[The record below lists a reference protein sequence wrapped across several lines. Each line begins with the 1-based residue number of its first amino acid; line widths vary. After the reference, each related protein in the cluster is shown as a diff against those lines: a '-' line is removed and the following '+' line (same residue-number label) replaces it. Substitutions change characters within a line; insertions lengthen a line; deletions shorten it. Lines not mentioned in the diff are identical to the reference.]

1 MSQILID
8 IDPQFVV
15 KNLLSGRENQNQI
28 MARLVVNPGSPV
40 AWEIQLKPGENSIGR
55 GSANDYTIADPSVS
69 GCHCQIVVENGGTVI
84 KDLGSTN
91 GTYINRTPVQEAAL
105 QHGQTIH
112 LGGVELLFYTDAP
125 ASAASPAGGLGATPP
140 PVPLPAFAPLG
151 RPEPL
156 DMAAPG
162 GPPGNMEM
170 SPLAPSTPIGSET
183 RVAPPPSLV
192 APRPV
197 PSLRPTVSVIASR
210 PAATASAP
218 VASPPIPRPLPP
230 AAAGAAF
237 VAGPHNCKFHP
248 KTPGRFFC
256 NKCHLYFCELCVTV
270 REAGG
275 AQGKFCRQCGSACVP
290 VQVQAARPTASKGF
304 FALMPGAFA
313 YPFRGSGPLLLIL
326 ATIVLS
332 SLQFISAGLLAIFT
346 KTVALGYLFVFMQN
360 IIHATA
366 NEEEEMPGLPGL
378 DGVFGACF
386 RFLGCILISFGAAL
400 VLLYFAVVQEEPM
413 AAVAILPAMVFGCIY
428 FPMAL
433 LAVAMKNSV
442 MAANPLVV
450 IPAIFKV
457 PLEYL
462 VAIILLGAVFGVR
475 LLGEMLI
482 RVIFGRNAALTN
494 SMSELFAMFGARMF
508 WALAG
513 VYLLTVNMRIL
524 GLLYLTKKQRLG
536 WFSH

>member
-1 MSQILID
+1 
-8 IDPQFVV
+8 
-15 KNLLSGRENQNQI
+15 

-55 GSANDYTIADPSVS
+55 GPANDFKIADPSVS
-69 GCHCQIVVENGGTVI
+69 GCHCQIVIGNGGTVI

-91 GTYINRTPVQEAAL
+91 GTYINRTPVREAVL

-112 LGGVELLFYTDAP
+112 LGGVELLFYTDTH
-125 ASAASPAGGLGATPP
+125 ASAAPLTGGVGAVPP
-140 PVPLPAFAPLG
+140 PVPQPAFAPLG
-151 RPEPL
+151 TPEPVG
-156 DMAAPG
+156 MAAPG
-162 GPPGNMEM
+162 GAPGKIVL
-170 SPLAPSTPIGSET
+170 SPLAPSTPIGVET
-183 RVAPPPSLV
+183 RVEPPPPPAV
-192 APRPV
+192 PRPV
-197 PSLRPTVSVIASR
+197 PSLRPAVSSIAPK
-210 PAATASAP
+210 PAAMATAP
-218 VASPPIPRPLPP
+218 IASPPIPRPLPSAAP
-230 AAAGAAF
+230 VSASAAGS
-237 VAGPHNCKFHP
+237 HNCKFHP
-248 KTPGRFFC
+248 KTPGRFLC

-270 REAGG
+270 REVGG

-290 VQVQAARPTASKGF
+290 VQVQAVRPASSKGF
-304 FALMPGAFA
+304 FALVPGVFA
-313 YPFRGSGPLLLIL
+313 YPFRGSGPWILIL

-332 SLQFISAGLLAIFT
+332 ALQFISAGLLAIFT
-346 KTVALGYLFVFMQN
+346 KIVAFGYLFIFMQN

-386 RFLGCILISFGAAL
+386 RFLGCVLISFGAAL
-400 VLLYFAVVQEEPM
+400 VLLYFAIAQEEPM
-413 AAVAILPAMVFGCIY
+413 AGIAIIPATVLGCIY

-433 LAVAMKNSV
+433 LAVAMKDSV

-450 IPAIFKV
+450 MPAIFKV

-462 VAIILLGAVFGVR
+462 IAVLLLGAVFGAR

-482 RVIFGRNAALTN
+482 RVIFGPNALVTH
-494 SMSELFAMFGARMF
+494 SMSEFFAMFGARMF

-524 GLLYLTKKQRLG
+524 GLLYVTKKQKLG